1 MRNSTPI
8 RGYKIV
14 NSIKQKRVKLE
25 NFLEYRKEEWRE
37 IIDKGGLKDVW
48 NKATVCYMTL

>member
-25 NFLEYRKEEWRE
+25 NFLEYRKGEWRE